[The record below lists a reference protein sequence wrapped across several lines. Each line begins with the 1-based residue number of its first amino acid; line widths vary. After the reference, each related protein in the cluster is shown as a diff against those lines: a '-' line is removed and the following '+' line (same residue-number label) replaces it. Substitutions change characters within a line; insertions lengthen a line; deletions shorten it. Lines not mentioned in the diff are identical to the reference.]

1 MLFAADEYS
10 MTADEKQRIK
20 NLGKFHC
27 EFQFLEVHRI
37 CLKHHMTTTLKMM
50 MIIQLR
56 VLLIFTNAL
65 DSLKDFFI
73 N

>member
-1 MLFAADEYS
+1 
-10 MTADEKQRIK
+10 
-20 NLGKFHC
+20 
-27 EFQFLEVHRI
+27 
-37 CLKHHMTTTLKMM
+37 LKMM

-65 DSLKDFFI
+65 DSLKEFFI